1 MGSPSHEEKVKYK
14 LVTHGWLSHRIP
26 KEWVLTEDSE
36 GVDRGPSDGPC
47 QECNLCLRVLDGKTS
62 FVPPLLHSR
71 KMLSPRWKQK
81 TDYSKASL
89 WSPLLLRSLW
99 IQIVRVQSPVP
110 AGQAW
115 FSGSLNFQSESFNAS
130 RLFFSPSPRQYL
142 PFHSDSTPLE
152 DTHQQEWLYWLT
164 RERRGMV
171 GKQGWKRKPCHSQP
185 SEVNVKRSC
194 VPPRLEPGEGE
205 DRMPHPSSLI
215 CCTQLLLIS
224 S

>member
-14 LVTHGWLSHRIP
+14 LVTHGWLSHGIP

-47 QECNLCLRVLDGKTS
+47 QECNLCLRVLDGETS
-62 FVPPLLHSR
+62 FVPRLLHSR

-89 WSPLLLRSLW
+89 WSLLLLRPLW

-130 RLFFSPSPRQYL
+130 RLFFLPLPSTVFAFSFWFNTFRRY
-142 PFHSDSTPLE
+142 TPARMALLI
-152 DTHQQEWLYWLT
+152 D
-164 RERRGMV
+164 
-171 GKQGWKRKPCHSQP
+171 
-185 SEVNVKRSC
+185 
-194 VPPRLEPGEGE
+194 PGEERDGRQTGMKE
-205 DRMPHPSSLI
+205 KALSLAAQWSE
-215 CCTQLLLIS
+215 CEKKLCS
-224 S
+224 P